1 MKHTHICV
9 CLCPRLGSLLIV
21 SAVPIMKEKTVKSEI
36 LIIWRECEGKG
47 GVWEP
52 RGGQAKGGP
61 EWDGGRRGRD
71 TRKKNQKTRE
81 RYLASHPQADEE
93 RMNGD

>member
-1 MKHTHICV
+1 MRERGEC
-9 CLCPRLGSLLIV
+9 GSQ
-21 SAVPIMKEKTVKSEI
+21 EE
-36 LIIWRECEGKG
+36 
-47 GVWEP
+47 
-52 RGGQAKGGP
+52 QAKGGP